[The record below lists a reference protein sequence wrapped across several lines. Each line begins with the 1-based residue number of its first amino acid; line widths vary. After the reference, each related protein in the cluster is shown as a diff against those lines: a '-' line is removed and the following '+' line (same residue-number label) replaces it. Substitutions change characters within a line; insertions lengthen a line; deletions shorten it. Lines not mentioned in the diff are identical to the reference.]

1 MINREI
7 HTKVEKILLT
17 VQSPARYIG
26 GELNTFV
33 PGEDDMVRAAICYP
47 DLYEVGMANTGVG
60 ILYNVGN
67 AIPGVSCE
75 RVFAVAPDFESA
87 LRENDIPLYTLE
99 SFTPLGD
106 LDLLAF
112 NVAHELLYTNILQ
125 ILDLGKIPLLR
136 KDRGEGDPIVVA
148 GGGAVSNPFPA
159 FDFIDLFFLG
169 EGEEGFQEK
178 LEIIKGCKSKSSMTR
193 EEIIKEISK
202 MEGILNPRNYSFEY
216 HGLNGL
222 AVNIE
227 NAKRVRV
234 RKHPG
239 LLSAMEKPMVPNMR
253 ISQERA
259 VVEVAR
265 GCSNLCKF
273 CHAGF
278 YNLPYRSCTVGDVKS
293 SLYSQLKNTGYN
305 EVSFNSLS
313 VSDYRE
319 LTLLLNDVLPDLT
332 ERGIS
337 VSLPSLKI
345 DKNTL
350 PIVEILSKI
359 RRSSLTFAIE
369 SASTELRS
377 ISNKRVRLEDVLD
390 IAQFVFSHGWRLIKF
405 YFMIGLAGCDEVDE
419 AEEIANLVKEVLAVA
434 GKGKREIN
442 ITVSP
447 FIPKPHTPFQW
458 EEQKGEEY
466 LMATIRKIKSLVPR
480 SVRVKNHDTRSSFLE
495 GIIARGDE
503 RVGKLLLRAYELG
516 ARLDSWNEYF
526 NFRIWEQAMEEVLPE
541 HGIYFSRRD
550 RNSHYP
556 WQVIDTGSDRIV
568 EKMADRKLDLEK
580 YRVPENRYGT
590 PVETA
595 GVMDAMERFAV
606 KYETAAIYRFEFEK
620 VSDARFIPHL
630 DLMEIVKRAL
640 RMAGFPMAFSQGF
653 NKREKVS
660 AGFPVPLGI
669 ESRSELFDFES
680 YIELDEE
687 TISQYMDSVNERLPE
702 NISLLGIVEKRGK
715 GALMA
720 AISFIDYE
728 IIFSDEGTAA
738 SFIDKLWEMKTFT
751 KKNKKGREV
760 VVQKDECLKSASLR
774 GNGVILSLFMGS
786 ASSMRIDKLFS
797 AVHGVP
803 FETAEGIRIVKT
815 GQFSREGNREGNKE
829 QRL

>member
-7 HTKVEKILLT
+7 HSRVEKILLT

-26 GELNTFV
+26 GELNTFM
-33 PGEDDMVRAAICYP
+33 PKADDTVRAAVCYP
-47 DLYEVGMANTGVG
+47 DLYEVGMANMGVG

-75 RVFAVAPDFESA
+75 RVFAVAPDFEAA
-87 LRENDIPLYTLE
+87 LRENHIPLYTLE
-99 SFTPLGD
+99 SFRPIGE

-125 ILDLGKIPLLR
+125 ILDLGGIPILR
-136 KDRGEGDPIVVA
+136 KNRREEDPIIIA
-148 GGGAVSNPFPA
+148 GGGAISNPFPA

-169 EGEEGFQEK
+169 EGEEGFREK
-178 LEIIKGCKSKSSMTR
+178 LEILKRCRSDSSMTR
-193 EEIIKEISK
+193 DDIIEEIAK
-202 MEGILNPRNYSFEY
+202 MEGILNPRDYNFDYQ
-216 HGLNGL
+216 GLNGL
-222 AVNIE
+222 TVNLE
-227 NAKRVRV
+227 NTKRVRV

-239 LLSAMEKPMVPNMR
+239 LLSATEKPMVPNMR

-278 YNLPYRSCTVGDVKS
+278 YNLPYRSCSVGDVKTN
-293 SLYSQLKNTGYN
+293 LYSQLENTGYN

-319 LTLLLNDVLPDLT
+319 LTLLLNDVLPELT

-350 PIVEILSKI
+350 PIVETLSKI
-359 RRSSLTFAIE
+359 RRSSLTFAVE

-390 IAQFVFSHGWRLIKF
+390 IAEFVFSHGWRLIKF

-419 AEEIANLVKEVLAVA
+419 AEAIADLVKQVLSVA

-458 EEQKGEEY
+458 EEQKGEDY
-466 LMATIRKIKSLVPR
+466 LMETIRKIKTLVPR

-495 GIIARGDE
+495 GIISRGDE
-503 RVGKLLLRAYELG
+503 RVGKFLLRAYELG

-526 NFRIWEQAMEEVLPE
+526 NFSIWEQAMEEVLPD
-541 HGIYFSRRD
+541 HGIYFSQRD
-550 RNSHYP
+550 RSSNYP
-556 WQVIDTGSDRIV
+556 WQVIDTGSDHIV

-580 YRVPENRYGT
+580 YRVPENRYGK
-590 PVETA
+590 PVETG
-595 GVMDAMERFAV
+595 GVLNAMERFAI
-606 KYETAAIYRFEFEK
+606 KYETAATYRFEFTK
-620 VSDARFIPHL
+620 VGDARFIAHL

-640 RMAGFPMAFSQGF
+640 RMADFPMAFTQGF

-680 YIELDEE
+680 YEGLDEE
-687 TISQYMDSVNERLPE
+687 TISSFIDSVNKRLPGD
-702 NISLLGIVEKRGK
+702 ISLVGIVEKAHK

-720 AISFIDYE
+720 AVSFIDYE
-728 IIFSDEGTAA
+728 IIFSDEDTAS
-738 SFIDKLWEMKTFT
+738 SFIDRLSSMGTFT

-760 VVQKDECLKSASLR
+760 LIVKDECVRKATLDR
-774 GNGVILSLFMGS
+774 ERVVLSLFMGS
-786 ASSMRIDKLFS
+786 ASSMRVDKLFS
-797 AVHGVP
+797 AVMEVP
-803 FETAEGIRIVKT
+803 FETYEGVRIVKI
-815 GQFSREGNREGNKE
+815 GQFSHEGGVVR
-829 QRL
+829 RL